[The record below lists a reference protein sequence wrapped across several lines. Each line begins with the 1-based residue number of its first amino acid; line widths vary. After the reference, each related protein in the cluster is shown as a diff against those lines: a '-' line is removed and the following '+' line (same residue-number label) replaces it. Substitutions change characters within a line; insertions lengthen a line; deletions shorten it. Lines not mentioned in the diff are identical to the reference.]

1 MTDEETDMLARRIV
15 NIWRST
21 PSVREWRDRLA
32 PLDYDACVAAL
43 AELRDRQEGS
53 LSIAQFV
60 KQYRPPHRS
69 FAAPKRCELCD
80 GTGWRRSGLDLVFGD
95 DAEFNA
101 GTARVQE
108 QIEPCGCS
116 KGAGARL
123 TLEAINADREPLSMP
138 HRFVPADSYPPE
150 LAERDRA
157 NRARALGGSR

>member
-1 MTDEETDMLARRIV
+1 MTAEEADQIARRIV

-21 PSVREWRDRLA
+21 PSIREWRDRLS
-32 PLDYDACVAAL
+32 PLDYDACVNAI

-60 KQYRPPHRS
+60 KQYRPPHQN

-80 GTGWRRSGLDLVFGD
+80 GTGWRRSGLDIVFGD
-95 DAEFNA
+95 HDEFNA

-108 QIEPCGCS
+108 QIEPCGCT
-116 KGAGARL
+116 KGAAARL
-123 TLEAINADREPLSMP
+123 TFDTINADRTPLEIP

-150 LAERDRA
+150 WAAKLAAIR
-157 NRARALGGSR
+157 GGSQ